1 MRRATVARLCA
12 TFALVGGSLVAA
24 QQLPS
29 EPSKQFGTSVTGA
42 FEGWFDNSDG
52 TRGFLVGYFNRNSA
66 QPLDIPIG
74 PNNRIEPGGPDLG
87 QPTHFLP
94 GRLHGMFVVPVPK
107 GFTPEQRLTW
117 TLVANGQTTSIP
129 LRLHPDY
136 LLSPFEDSA
145 VKNTPPI
152 LRFTQNGPAIRG
164 PMGVLDKADVRTTSA
179 AMPLDLTLWISDDAK
194 YTSGTNAPPRSS
206 RPAVTITWSKY
217 RGVGAVT
224 FDKARPEV
232 QKLPTGDA
240 PFNGK
245 ATASVRFAE
254 PGDYVLQVTANDYSG
269 PGGGGFQCC
278 WTTALVKV
286 SVKP

>member
-1 MRRATVARLCA
+1 MRRPTVGRLCA
-12 TFALVGGSLVAA
+12 TFALVGGVLVAA

-42 FEGWFDNSDG
+42 FEGWFDSSDG

-74 PNNRIEPGGPDLG
+74 PNNRIDPGGPDLG

-94 GRLHGMFVVPVPK
+94 GRQHGMFVVPVPK
-107 GFTPEQRLTW
+107 GFSPEQRLTW

-145 VKNTPPI
+145 VKNTPPV
-152 LRFTQNGPAIRG
+152 LRFTEKGPAIQG
-164 PMGVLDKADVRTTSA
+164 PVGVLDKAEVRTTSA
-179 AMPLDLTLWISDDAK
+179 AAPLDFTLWINDDAK
-194 YTSGTNAPPRSS
+194 YTSGTGAPPSSS
-206 RPAVTITWSKY
+206 RPAVAIRWSKY
-217 RGVGAVT
+217 RGAGAVT

-232 QKLPTGDA
+232 QRLPTGDSA
-240 PFNGK
+240 FNGK
-245 ATASVRFAE
+245 ATASVRFGE